1 MIRQTI
7 TLNDYVYVVDLY
19 KAISDLKGYEHY
31 EEFVMLR
38 KTSIMNSIMYDN
50 NVFFISK
57 SIIDSCIVD
66 GILDTNLLKSIIAY
80 PIVNNQITMSY
91 SNDYKSF
98 NENFTK
104 SSFNLGYDINN
115 LYDKDCE
122 NYANILCDK
131 IRIWLPITNSK
142 LDAIFHLTNTIND
155 VTFHYICQR
164 TDTFE
169 INSNGEME
177 FGHNIYSEYFDVWI
191 PNVEYLFSESNV
203 YMKEDYNI
211 SEIRQKIRF
220 NYGKNE
226 HIEIVP
232 RVYFDFEDIDG
243 EQTIVK
249 KFNLEAIRSSIDDD
263 NGYVIRVVR
272 SKSEENIDLEWDMM
286 STKFA
291 QPETIEDDE
300 KITMQILHGNIKE
313 DEETGEIIDERK
325 VIAIYDLHHEEI
337 INKGHDL
344 YISLFMMI
352 LPFYIDEY
360 SSENVEIDNPIDALK
375 KCKLYY
381 DIDLAIVDGS
391 LISPIIASLYKYD
404 YVDESTSLYLQ
415 NYKVS
420 KNSDVFTMSKD
431 IKLKATFEFCN
442 EKDKKS
448 YGAMMLNCKF
458 SYSGVDK
465 YDEEKINSFYLNKMK
480 LSIFDYINFNAE
492 AENYDTELFPED
504 IDKCG
509 FFVEISSDGNFID
522 NVYKYVVN
530 IPISSEEDKVINN
543 CNIGLNFANGMLQ
556 WDKYPESL
564 VARVR
569 FIDKVSA
576 TIIVSNSIFITKE
589 IFKYLIAG
597 NYDDLNLDYRLRMF
611 DNNQIYEETE
621 MDLEKFNFIDKIN
634 CVVINNTED
643 KENSISNAKTNTKIV
658 YKPIFYKVKDLQQI
672 KIKSGIAQN
681 IGLNLSDFISKV
693 DTFKIIIEGKEYVEI
708 ARNDGYVIFNVNAL
722 EISGNAGQY
731 NLLNQDDEYISDGT
745 WYVY

>member
-19 KAISDLKGYEHY
+19 KAINDLKGYEHY

-50 NVFFISK
+50 DVYFISK
-57 SIIDSCIVD
+57 SIVDSCIVD
-66 GILDTNLLKSIIAY
+66 GVLDTNLLKSIIAY
-80 PIVNNQITMSY
+80 PIVTNQITMSY

-104 SSFNLGYDINN
+104 SSFNLGHDINN

-122 NYANILCDK
+122 TIANILCDK
-131 IRIWLPITNSK
+131 MRIWLPITNSK
-142 LDAIFHLTNTIND
+142 LNAIFHLSNTIND

-164 TDTFE
+164 TDSLE

-191 PNVEYLFSESNV
+191 PNTEYLFSESNV

-211 SEIRQKIRF
+211 SEIRQKIKF

-226 HIEIVP
+226 YIEIVP
-232 RVYFDFEDIDG
+232 RVYFDLEDDA
-243 EQTIVK
+243 IVK
-249 KFNLEAIRSSIDDD
+249 KFNLEAIRSSINDD
-263 NGYVIRVVR
+263 NGYQIRIVK
-272 SKSEENIDLEWDMM
+272 SKSEETIDLEWDMM
-286 STKFA
+286 STKLIS
-291 QPETIEDDE
+291 PETIEGDE
-300 KITMQILHGNIKE
+300 KINIQILCDDTKE
-313 DEETGEIIDERK
+313 DEETGEIVNNKK
-325 VIAIYDLHHEEI
+325 VVASYDLHHEEI
-337 INKGHDL
+337 AIKGDDL

-360 SSENVEIDNPIDALK
+360 SSENVDIDNPIDALK

-391 LISPIIASLYKYD
+391 LISPVIASLYKYD
-404 YVDESTSLYLQ
+404 YVDESTGLYLQ
-415 NYKVS
+415 NYKVN

-431 IKLKATFEFCN
+431 IKLKATFGFCTD
-442 EKDKKS
+442 KDKKS

-458 SYSGVDK
+458 SYTGIDK
-465 YDEEKINSFYLNKMK
+465 YDEDKINSFYLNKMK
-480 LSIFDYINFNAE
+480 LSIFDYINFSAE
-492 AENYDTELFPED
+492 NENYDTDLFSED

-509 FFVEISSDGNFID
+509 FMVEISSNSNFID
-522 NVYKYVVN
+522 NVYTYIVN
-530 IPISSEEDKVINN
+530 IPIHDEQDKVINN
-543 CNIGLNFANGMLQ
+543 CNIGLNFVNGMLQ

-589 IFKYLIAG
+589 IFKYLITG
-597 NYDDLNLDYRLRMF
+597 NYDDLNLEYRLRMF
-611 DNNQIYEETE
+611 DNNQIYDDEL

-643 KENSISNAKTNTKIV
+643 KENNISNAKTNTKIV

-693 DTFKIIIEGKEYVEI
+693 DTFKIIIEGREYVEI